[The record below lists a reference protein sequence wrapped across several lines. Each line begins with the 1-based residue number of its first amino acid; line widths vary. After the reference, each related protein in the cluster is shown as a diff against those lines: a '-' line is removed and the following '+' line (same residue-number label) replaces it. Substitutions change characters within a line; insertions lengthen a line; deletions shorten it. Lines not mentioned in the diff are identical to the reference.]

1 VENKPLE
8 TEPDGIPNKLGI
20 AKSTTQSN
28 IRYHLGLAYYLK
40 GDYKN
45 AAGSYEEAMEYA
57 DNDDLVAA
65 TTDWLFMTYHRLG
78 RSEDAKDLLEKIE
91 TQMSIIENEA
101 YHKRLLMYKG
111 QYQPELLLAI
121 QEAGVEPEVAIATQ
135 GYGVGNWYLIQSDT
149 ARAIDM
155 FKKVLSGSSFSAFGF
170 IAAEADLQRLTNK

>member
-1 VENKPLE
+1 MK
-8 TEPDGIPNKLGI
+8 
-20 AKSTTQSN
+20 
-28 IRYHLGLAYYLK
+28 
-40 GDYKN
+40 
-45 AAGSYEEAMEYA
+45 YA
-57 DNDDLVAA
+57 DNDDLVVA

-135 GYGVGNWYLIQSDT
+135 G
-149 ARAIDM
+149 
-155 FKKVLSGSSFSAFGF
+155 
-170 IAAEADLQRLTNK
+170 